1 MKGFSSRKTGQS
13 GFALVELIVALVVFA
28 VLASIAVPAVT
39 SWYPTY
45 QLRNAVRELQSNMQL
60 VRLEAIRQNTNC
72 TITFTANGYA
82 CSSPSKTINL
92 SDYSHG
98 GIQFQGPG
106 GETFGFVGG
115 TVTFS
120 PTGMVSGAT
129 GGPGSGFAYLS
140 NQNNSAFYR
149 VGPGAST
156 AGVIRSQ
163 QRVGGTWQ

>member
-1 MKGFSSRKTGQS
+1 MKRSSSRKRDHS

-45 QLRNAVRELQSNMQL
+45 ELRNAVRELQSNMQL

-72 TITFTANGYA
+72 TITFTASGYT
-82 CSSPSKTINL
+82 CSSPNKTINL
-92 SDYSHG
+92 SDYSNG
-98 GIQFQGPG
+98 GIRFQGPG

-115 TVTFS
+115 TLTFS
-120 PTGMVSGAT
+120 PTGMASGAT
-129 GGPGSGFAYLS
+129 GGSDKGFAYLT

-149 VGPGAST
+149 VGPGGST